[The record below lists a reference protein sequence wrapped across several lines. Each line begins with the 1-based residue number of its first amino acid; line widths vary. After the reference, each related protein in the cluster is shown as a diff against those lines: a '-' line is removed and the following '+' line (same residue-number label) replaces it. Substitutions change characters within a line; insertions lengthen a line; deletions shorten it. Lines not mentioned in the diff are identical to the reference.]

1 MICAVLNPE
10 PDGIALTVLK
20 DDALLIDAR
29 TEMYGRE
36 AAALPDFIITALAEN
51 ALTLDDV
58 DQWSVGSGPGSFTAL
73 RMVAALVSGW
83 CFGKKDVVC
92 RGVPGAVA
100 LACGAPQSDRIGAL
114 YDGRNHEL
122 LYFGLKRENGAA
134 VPTGETHVLNAGE
147 AESFFAGRK
156 NEVFVCHTHDLEAV
170 KAILPENVGVVP
182 VAKAD
187 TAALARNTSIA
198 FDNDLTKL
206 VYIRPAVYTH
216 LN

>member
-20 DDALLIDAR
+20 DDAVLIDAH

-36 AAALPDFIITALAEN
+36 AAALPGFITGKLAGN
-51 ALTLDDV
+51 ALLLDDV
-58 DQWSVGSGPGSFTAL
+58 DQWSVGTGPGSFTAL

-83 CFGKKDVVC
+83 CFGKKNVVC

-100 LACGAPQSDRIGAL
+100 LGCGAPQSDRIGAL

-134 VPTGETHVLNAGE
+134 VPTGETHVLNATE
-147 AESFFAGRK
+147 AETFFADHK
-156 NEVFVCHTHDLEAV
+156 DEAFVCYKHDLEAV
-170 KAILPENVGVVP
+170 KAILPPDVGVVP
-182 VAKAD
+182 VEKAD

-206 VYIRPAVYTH
+206 VYIRPAVYTN
-216 LN
+216 LK